1 MTQEINRAFH
11 GAAGKCWHE
20 PTFDENGFATRHSKR
35 RMLKC
40 SHCDALMERTSGP
53 DYCADPRLVIEVMR
67 ERGDWDR
74 FRLVIGVG
82 YRDGPYK
89 NSITYIS
96 LDLIMDKTG
105 KLARLATEWIKQ
117 KGKNDDLPK
126 M

>member
-1 MTQEINRAFH
+1 
-11 GAAGKCWHE
+11 
-20 PTFDENGFATRHSKR
+20 
-35 RMLKC
+35 
-40 SHCDALMERTSGP
+40 MERTSGP